1 LNFRL
6 DSQFPII
13 FSINNIFIFSRVQPY
28 IMHIHAHNA
37 LSLST
42 AALASTPPSTP
53 SPTSSSTHSKGNE
66 GPSKDKGTSSS
77 ITERVQVSG
86 ADPEL
91 AKLKARDREVRA
103 HEAAHAMAA
112 GALAN
117 GGPSYTYQR
126 GSDGQLYAVGG
137 EVSIDTSAVS
147 GDPEA
152 TIQKAR
158 QIRAAA
164 NAPANPSAQDR
175 AVASQATRLEAQARR
190 ELQQER
196 TEKIQE
202 TTSTFPASSTRTPE
216 PKIIDIFA

>member
-1 LNFRL
+1 M
-6 DSQFPII
+6 Q
-13 FSINNIFIFSRVQPY
+13 
-28 IMHIHAHNA
+28 IHSHSTLLVPVGA
-37 LSLST
+37 LQSS
-42 AALASTPPSTP
+42 PPSVSHSS
-53 SPTSSSTHSKGNE
+53 SPTSASNSKEKEETAKNG
-66 GPSKDKGTSSS
+66 GTPNPV
-77 ITERVQVSG
+77 TDTLELSG
-86 ADPEL
+86 HDAEL

-103 HEAAHAMAA
+103 HEAAHAAAA
-112 GALAN
+112 GSLAK

-126 GSDGQLYAVGG
+126 GSDGRLYAVGG

-175 AVASQATRLEAQARR
+175 AVAAQASRMEAEARR

-196 TEKIQE
+196 TEEIQE
-202 TTSTFPASSTRTPE
+202 ATSSASITP
-216 PKIIDIFA
+216 PPVAKHIDLFA